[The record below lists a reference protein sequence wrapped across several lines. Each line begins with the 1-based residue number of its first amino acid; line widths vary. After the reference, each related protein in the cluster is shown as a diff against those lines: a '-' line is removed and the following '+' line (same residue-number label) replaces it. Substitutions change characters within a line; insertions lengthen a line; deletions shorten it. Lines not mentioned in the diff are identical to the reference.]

1 VERSAEAADKRAAT
15 VAADLQRV
23 TEGRLAFLDLEDLLD
38 ELLDA
43 TVDILGADT
52 AAILLVEDDGHTLAA
67 RAAKGLEAEV
77 ERGFRLP
84 IGTGFAGAVAAG
96 LEPVVI
102 EDVDQ
107 PPLHVVNPLF
117 REVGVRSLLGVPM
130 VVEGRLVGVLHVGT
144 LSRRSFDE
152 DDVHLLQTV
161 ADRAALSIE
170 HHRMALSQRVVQA
183 LQRGL
188 LPERLPR
195 IAELTFAARY
205 IPATQ
210 AAAVGGD
217 WYDVVQL
224 RDGRIA
230 VAVGDVVGHGV
241 AAASLMGE
249 LRTAL
254 RVYGLDGL
262 DASQTIG
269 KLARFVTDRGIVSMA
284 TCAYATIDL
293 DRSRVTLAS
302 AGHPPPLVVSADGTR
317 FVDQAAGP
325 PLGASTNYGYEQTEF
340 AIDPGEVLVL
350 YTDGLVERR
359 GHRLSD
365 GLAELAGAAAGAP
378 LDAELMCER
387 LLAAMSPDGADDV
400 AVLTM
405 QSVSTANGALA
416 LRLSA
421 RPDQLIVV
429 RRALRRWLA
438 GTDAT
443 DADVAA
449 TVIAANE
456 ACSNAIE
463 HAYALTEASF
473 GLEAHRDEGA
483 VQVTVRDS
491 GSWREPR
498 GENRGRGLSL
508 MRATMDEVDVT
519 PSARGT
525 TVRLVRRLGNEQL

>member
-1 VERSAEAADKRAAT
+1 MERSAEPADTGAST
-15 VAADLQRV
+15 VAAGLQRV
-23 TEGRLAFLDLEDLLD
+23 TEGRLAYLDLEDLLN

-43 TVDILGADT
+43 TVEILGADT
-52 AAILLVEDDGHTLAA
+52 AAMLLVEDDGRTLAA

-84 IGTGFAGAVAAG
+84 IGAGFAGAVAAT
-96 LEPVVI
+96 LKPVVI
-102 EDVDQ
+102 EDLDQ
-107 PPLHVVNPLF
+107 SPVQVVNPLF
-117 REVGVRSLLGVPM
+117 REVGVRSLLGVPL

-144 LSRRSFDE
+144 LEPRPFSE
-152 DDVHLLQTV
+152 DDIHLLQTV

-170 HHRMALSQRVVQA
+170 HHRLALSHRVVEA

-188 LPERLPR
+188 LPERLPH
-195 IAELTFAARY
+195 IPELSFAARY
-205 IPATQ
+205 VPATE
-210 AAAVGGD
+210 AASVGGD
-217 WYDVVQL
+217 WYDVVPL

-230 VAVGDVVGHGV
+230 VAVGDVAGHGV

-262 DASQTIG
+262 DAAHTIE
-269 KLARFVTDRGIVSMA
+269 KLARFVSDRGIVSMA
-284 TCAYATIDL
+284 TCAYATVDL
-293 DRSRVTLAS
+293 DRSRVTLAT
-302 AGHPPPLVVSADGTR
+302 AGHPPPLLVSPDGTQ

-325 PLGASTNYGYEQTEF
+325 PLGASGHHEYEQTEF
-340 AIDPGEVLVL
+340 AIGPGELLLL
-350 YTDGLVERR
+350 YTDGLIERR

-365 GLAELAGAAAGAP
+365 GLAELAVVASDAP

-387 LLAAMSPDGADDV
+387 VIAALPPDGSDDV
-400 AVLTM
+400 AVLTI
-405 QSVSTANGALA
+405 QNVATANGALA

-438 GTDAT
+438 GSDAT
-443 DADVAA
+443 DADVSA

-463 HAYALTEASF
+463 HAYALSEASF
-473 GLEAHRDEGA
+473 GVEAQRGHDTVE
-483 VQVTVRDS
+483 VTVRDS

-498 GENRGRGLSL
+498 GDHRGRGLSL
-508 MRATMDEVDVT
+508 MRATMDEVEVA
-519 PSARGT
+519 PSTGGT
-525 TVRLVRRLGNEQL
+525 TVRLVRRLGREEL